1 MSIYSFAAKECGMSS
16 SKDLHHHRKNY
27 TRHELTEHQ
36 ISPNP
41 YEQFGWWFEDA
52 SNGEIHEPNCMT
64 LSTSTPD
71 GRPSSR
77 IVLLK
82 AFDENGF
89 IFYTNYHSRKGK
101 EISANPFGALLF
113 FWDKLERQVRIE
125 GSLQKAEVHLSE
137 KYFSE
142 RPYESRLSAIVSEQ
156 SEEVPSREYLEDKLE
171 EVKKAGEIKRP
182 EHWGGYI
189 FKADYFEFW
198 QGRASRLHD
207 RIVYELQNGAW
218 KIKRLAP

>member
-1 MSIYSFAAKECGMSS
+1 MSS
-16 SKDLHHHRKNY
+16 SKDLHHHRRNY
-27 TRHELTEHQ
+27 MRHELTEKN
-36 ISPNP
+36 IASNP
-41 YEQFGWWFEDA
+41 FEQFGWWLQDA
-52 SNGEIHEPNCMT
+52 TDDGIIEPNAMA
-64 LSTSTPD
+64 LSTTGID

-89 IFYTNYHSRKGK
+89 VFYTNYHSRKGK
-101 EISANPFGALLF
+101 EVSTNNAACILF

-125 GSLQKAEVHLSE
+125 GVLVKTEAHLSE

-156 SEEVPSREYLEDKLE
+156 SEEIPNREYLEDRLEKL
-171 EVKKAGEIKRP
+171 KLSGEIKRP
-182 EHWGGYI
+182 ENWGGYVL
-189 FKADYFEFW
+189 KPDYFEFW

-207 RIVYELQNGAW
+207 RIVYQYEDEIWN
-218 KIKRLAP
+218 IKRLAP

>member
-1 MSIYSFAAKECGMSS
+1 MSS
-16 SKDLHHHRKNY
+16 SKDLHDHRRNY
-27 TRHELTEHQ
+27 HRHELTERK

-41 YEQFGWWFEDA
+41 YEQFSWWLEDA
-52 SNGEIHEPNCMT
+52 TSDGILEPSAMV
-64 LSTSTPD
+64 LSTATKD
-71 GRPSSR
+71 GKPSSR
-77 IVLLK
+77 VVLLK

-101 EISANPFGALLF
+101 EISENNSACLLF

-125 GSLQKAEVHLSE
+125 GTIEKIEAQLSE
-137 KYFSE
+137 KYFSS
-142 RPYESRLSAIVSEQ
+142 RPFESQLSAIVSEQ
-156 SEEVPSREYLEDKLE
+156 SEEVPSREYLEDKLLALQ
-171 EVKKAGEIKRP
+171 KAGEVTRP
-182 EHWGGYI
+182 ENWGGYI

-207 RIVYELQNGAW
+207 RIVFDLENGAW

>member
-1 MSIYSFAAKECGMSS
+1 MSA
-16 SKDLHHHRKNY
+16 SKDLHNNRRNY
-27 TRHELTEHQ
+27 TKYELTGHK

-41 YEQFGWWFEDA
+41 YEQFGWWLEEA
-52 SNGEIHEPNCMT
+52 TETEMIEPNAMT
-64 LSTSTPD
+64 LSTATKN
-71 GRPSSR
+71 GKPSSR

-101 EISANPFGALLF
+101 EISENPFACMLF
-113 FWDKLERQVRIE
+113 FWDRLERQIRIE
-125 GSLQKAEVHLSE
+125 GTIEKIEVHLSE

-156 SEEVPSREYLEDKLE
+156 SEEIPSREYLEDRLE
-171 EVKKAGEIKRP
+171 ALKQTGETKRP

-189 FKADYFEFW
+189 LKADYFEFW

-207 RIVYELQNGAW
+207 RIVYDLENGAW
-218 KIKRLAP
+218 KLKRLAP